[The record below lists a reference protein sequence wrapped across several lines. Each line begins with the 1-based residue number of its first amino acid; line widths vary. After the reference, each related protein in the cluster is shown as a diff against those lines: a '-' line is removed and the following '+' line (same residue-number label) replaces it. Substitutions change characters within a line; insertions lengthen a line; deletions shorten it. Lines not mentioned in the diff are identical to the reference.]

1 MFRFA
6 DMFPDV
12 VIVREVQTELDLVIE
27 NGVVNIVQL
36 LKNRE
41 NEFSTNVK
49 DHDEDDFEVD

>member
-1 MFRFA
+1 
-6 DMFPDV
+6 MFPDV